1 MSVIYCALYP
11 EDVENLILLTTG
23 VDFGVDGTLSLWNDK
38 KNFDVDKFVQA
49 HGNIPAEYLQTCF
62 LMMKPV
68 QNFISK
74 YINFYENIED
84 DKFVENFV
92 AMEKWLGDNIALAG
106 EVFREFVKYFY
117 QQNLLIK
124 NKLRIS
130 GKTIS
135 LKKIKCPVLNL
146 IAQHDHLVPPAS
158 STILNKLISSKDYK

>member
-1 MSVIYCALYP
+1 
-11 EDVENLILLTTG
+11 
-23 VDFGVDGTLSLWNDK
+23 
-38 KNFDVDKFVQA
+38 
-49 HGNIPAEYLQTCF
+49 
-62 LMMKPV
+62 MMKPV

-74 YINFYENIED
+74 YVNFYENIED

-130 GKTIS
+130 GKTIN

-158 STILNKLISSKDYK
+158 STIVNKLISSKDYKEIIYPSGHIGMSVSGKSINNLWPEAAKWLAMRSR